1 MAAMNIC
8 VQASHISVNVFPDF
22 LKNHLSIHLSM
33 LKHVIYKIKPE
44 IWFTNIGYTIIYFY
58 T

>member
-22 LKNHLSIHLSM
+22 LKNHLFIHLSM
-33 LKHVIYKIKPE
+33 LKHVIYKIKPKQL
-44 IWFTNIGYTIIYFY
+44 WNTTYKTHQVL
-58 T
+58 